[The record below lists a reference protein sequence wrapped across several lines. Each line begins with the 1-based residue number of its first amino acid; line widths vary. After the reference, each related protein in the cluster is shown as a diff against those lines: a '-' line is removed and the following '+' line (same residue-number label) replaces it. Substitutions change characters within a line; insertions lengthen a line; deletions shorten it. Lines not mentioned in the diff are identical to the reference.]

1 MYFSSELSHAG
12 LGLQRLPKDILEKPD
27 FESYFV
33 GAESKIDQV
42 LSSTWLKAHTKH
54 WTWKNY
60 IMANT
65 PRCGACGL
73 ATTPWG
79 FNPCLDSQASW
90 VAPSM

>member
-1 MYFSSELSHAG
+1 MCWKANCLTCTLYPA
-12 LGLQRLPKDILEKPD
+12 QRLPKDILEKPE

-65 PRCGACGL
+65 PR
-73 ATTPWG
+73 
-79 FNPCLDSQASW
+79 
-90 VAPSM
+90 